1 MPLNTEGLRAT
12 LKDKIKQALDAPI
25 SEKSDS
31 DSVKQDL
38 ADAIANA
45 VADGV
50 DVWIKTATVTV
61 QPGIPVTTSAGAG
74 ATSGPGTGTIS

>member
-1 MPLNTEGLRAT
+1 MALDTNT
-12 LKDKIKQALDAPI
+12 LKVTLTDKILEALNAPI

-31 DSVKQDL
+31 DTVKKDF
-38 ADAIANA
+38 ANAIATA
-45 VADGV
+45 VAEGV
-50 DVWIKTATVTV
+50 DIWIKTATVTV